1 MARPLLPAVRRI
13 GPLASLDEL
22 RQAVDDLQEFVQT
35 REPLESGDPLNKYL
49 TLRAAVETGLL
60 VYRGPGGGGSGG
72 GVGVPPD
79 TPAPPPDWDD
89 LTPPDPITGLT
100 VTSLPTG
107 FFVEF
112 DAPSYSQGGGNAY
125 SIIYRANYDGT
136 PPLPTFGDAAEV
148 GRTTERSPILVLAA
162 EPGTISHFWAQ
173 PVSHAEDFNGVAPQT
188 APTGGTNGVSATAGT
203 MGNQHLG
210 DLIITAE
217 KLSQGTYPGI
227 NLIPNAGAE
236 DGVVAWAANES
247 SGAGGA
253 FSVDTSQK
261 YSGSQSFK
269 IGKAATGDGYNI
281 VCLAMPVI
289 PGETYAFKARVKG
302 SSATATGLY
311 LRLNESITKPA
322 GNYVTAAVRTSL
334 TNIVSNGAVA
344 TAWTQY
350 EDTYTVPAG
359 IYWVSVALYNWTTG
373 PLSMWFDDL
382 SFGRQITAAL
392 LAAECIAV
400 GTAAIQD
407 AAIVTAMIDNLAVTN
422 AKIASLSADKLI
434 ANSLAVGVELK
445 STGFVSGSFG
455 FYLEA
460 GGDAEFNNIVARGT
474 IYASG
479 GLIGGA
485 VIASTYVESTNY
497 DGAGLGWR
505 LSNSA
510 GKGYFGKLLVSNV
523 GATRVFD
530 TEASGTDPILKIGSS
545 LSLLGNG
552 TGTLGALVIASSGY
566 IRQGQTAYATGTGFW
581 LGDDS
586 GTTKFSIGSSTK
598 YLRWT
603 GSALELSAPTFDA
616 FSVSIGSDIT
626 ADQPAAGAF
635 TIGTPTATPSG
646 GKTPYSYNWMI
657 QLQSQSTASS
667 IFISSGLTSATVTVQ
682 GFSGGGDYASPREY
696 RYARLTCFVSDAN
709 GRVTTDSIEVEA
721 GFSADIVTGE

>member
-49 TLRAAVETGLL
+49 TLRAAVDAGL
-60 VYRGPGGGGSGG
+60 VIYQGPGGGGSGG
-72 GVGVPPD
+72 GIGVPPG
-79 TPAPPPDWDD
+79 TPVPPPDYDD

-100 VTSLPTG
+100 VTALPTG

-136 PPLPTFGDAAEV
+136 PPLPTFGDAEEV

-173 PVSHAEDFNGVAPQT
+173 PVSHAEDFSGITPQT
-188 APTGGTNGVSATAGT
+188 SPTGGTNGVSATAGKID
-203 MGNQHLG
+203 GAQH
-210 DLIITAE
+210 
-217 KLSQGTYPGI
+217 
-227 NLIPNAGAE
+227 
-236 DGVVAWAANES
+236 VVA
-247 SGAGGA
+247 
-253 FSVDTSQK
+253 
-261 YSGSQSFK
+261 
-269 IGKAATGDGYNI
+269 
-281 VCLAMPVI
+281 L
-289 PGETYAFKARVKG
+289 
-302 SSATATGLY
+302 
-311 LRLNESITKPA
+311 SI
-322 GNYVTAAVRTSL
+322 
-334 TNIVSNGAVA
+334 
-344 TAWTQY
+344 
-350 EDTYTVPAG
+350 
-359 IYWVSVALYNWTTG
+359 
-373 PLSMWFDDL
+373 
-382 SFGRQITAAL
+382 
-392 LAAECIAV
+392 
-400 GTAAIQD
+400 GTAQI
-407 AAIVTAMIDNLAVTN
+407 AALAVTD
-422 AKIASLSADKLI
+422 AKIANLSADKLI

-445 STGFVSGSFG
+445 STGFVHNSFG

-603 GSALELSAPTFDA
+603 GSALELSAPTFDS
-616 FSVSIGSDIT
+616 FSASI
-626 ADQPAAGAF
+626 AAGDMTVDQGSTGLF
-635 TIGTPTATPSG
+635 TVGSRTVTPSG
-646 GKTPYSYNWMI
+646 GNSPYSYNWM
-657 QLQSQSTASS
+657 LQMLNQGTASS
-667 IFISSGLTSATVTVQ
+667 IFISSGADTATVTVKA
-682 GFSGGGDYASPREY
+682 FSNGSDFVSAREY
-696 RYARLTCFVSDAN
+696 RYARLTCFVTDDN
-709 GRVTTDSIEVEA
+709 GRMTSDSVEVEV
-721 GFSADIVTGE
+721 GFAADMVGGE

>member
-49 TLRAAVETGLL
+49 TLRAAVDAGL
-60 VYRGPGGGGSGG
+60 VIYQGPGGGGSGG
-72 GVGVPPD
+72 GIGVPPG
-79 TPAPPPDWDD
+79 TPVPPPDYDD
-89 LTPPDPITGLT
+89 LTPPDPITGLS

-173 PVSHAEDFNGVAPQT
+173 PVSHAEDFSGITPQT
-188 APTGGTNGVSATAGT
+188 SPTGGTNGVSATAGKID
-203 MGNQHLG
+203 GAQH
-210 DLIITAE
+210 
-217 KLSQGTYPGI
+217 
-227 NLIPNAGAE
+227 
-236 DGVVAWAANES
+236 VVA
-247 SGAGGA
+247 
-253 FSVDTSQK
+253 
-261 YSGSQSFK
+261 
-269 IGKAATGDGYNI
+269 
-281 VCLAMPVI
+281 L
-289 PGETYAFKARVKG
+289 
-302 SSATATGLY
+302 
-311 LRLNESITKPA
+311 SI
-322 GNYVTAAVRTSL
+322 
-334 TNIVSNGAVA
+334 
-344 TAWTQY
+344 
-350 EDTYTVPAG
+350 
-359 IYWVSVALYNWTTG
+359 
-373 PLSMWFDDL
+373 
-382 SFGRQITAAL
+382 
-392 LAAECIAV
+392 
-400 GTAAIQD
+400 GTAQI
-407 AAIVTAMIDNLAVTN
+407 AALAVTD
-422 AKIASLSADKLI
+422 AKIANLSADKLI

-586 GTTKFSIGSSTK
+586 GTTRFSIGNSTK
-598 YLRWT
+598 YFRWD
-603 GSALELSAPTFDA
+603 GSDVLLSNDVTMGSFSASIPDGNISWTQVAGDTSIA
-616 FSVSIGSDIT
+616 SRSVSV
-626 ADQPAAGAF
+626 
-635 TIGTPTATPSG
+635 SG
-646 GKTPYSYNWMI
+646 GKSPYAYLWALI
-657 QLQSQSTASS
+657 QSGFNMDASGIVPVVVIDSGITSSTCSIAGNSVISGSS
-667 IFISSGLTSATVTVQ
+667 HYAGRLVCFVTDSNGRMTNSVVSVTANFDGSG
-682 GFSGGGDYASPREY
+682 SGGD
-696 RYARLTCFVSDAN
+696 
-709 GRVTTDSIEVEA
+709 
-721 GFSADIVTGE
+721 TGE